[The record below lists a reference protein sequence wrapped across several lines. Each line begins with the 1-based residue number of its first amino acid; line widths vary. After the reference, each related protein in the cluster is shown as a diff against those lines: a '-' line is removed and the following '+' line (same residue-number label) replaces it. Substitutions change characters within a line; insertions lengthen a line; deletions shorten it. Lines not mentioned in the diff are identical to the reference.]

1 MDNFSSHKV
10 AGIQEAIEAVG
21 AHLVYLSPYSPDFSP
36 IENCWSKIKEFLR
49 SQAARTYPDLDQ
61 AITAAFEE
69 VSSNDIVGWFKHC
82 GYCIASN

>member
-21 AHLVYLSPYSPDFSP
+21 AHLVYLSPYSLDFSP

-49 SQAARTYPDLDQ
+49 SQAARTYSDLDN

-69 VSSNDIVGWFKHC
+69 VSFSDIFGWFKHC
-82 GYCIASN
+82 GYCIAPN